1 VADLVSGVADVIA
14 ARATQTRVRPTQ
26 WAREVGPLDLSEAL
40 QLTALIARRDRGSAG
55 AGTRCRGS
63 PAGLEESA
71 GASLDE
77 AALVAS
83 ALQALED
90 PLTIVLSL
98 SCGTRATPRVR
109 SRFGIRRAGT
119 V

>member
-1 VADLVSGVADVIA
+1 VRLQVRAGQPITPLRRLHVQAEHEPPVLVAELVSGVADVIA

-26 WAREVGPLDLSEAL
+26 RAREVGPLNLSEAL

-77 AALVAS
+77 A
-83 ALQALED
+83 
-90 PLTIVLSL
+90 VL
-98 SCGTRATPRVR
+98 AV
-109 SRFGIRRAGT
+109 
-119 V
+119 